1 MKRSPRMNQE
11 ERSERSRT
19 QVLEAALDLFSHRGY
34 RATSIRDIADRA
46 GVSTGAVYHH
56 FSDKETMFRALLEQ
70 YFDAIDRPDFP
81 FNRALATGAFP
92 DDLEALGRAARE
104 SVVRFRR
111 HVALIYVDVVEFEG
125 SHIRRFY
132 TDMARRFEAF
142 IGAHPEL
149 RLSDKLREGISPV
162 AAMMLASRV
171 FLQHFAVE
179 IVFGVPNHYGKSGED
194 IVREIADILR
204 RGMLKEE
211 PAVAIAAG
219 GDLIAEPRQRRRR
232 I

>member
-1 MKRSPRMNQE
+1 MKRPSRMNQE
-11 ERSERSRT
+11 ERSERSRA
-19 QVLEAALDLFSHRGY
+19 QVLDAALELFSHRGY
-34 RATSIRDIADRA
+34 RATSMRDIADRA

-56 FSDKETMFRALLEQ
+56 FNDKETMFRALLDQ

-81 FNRALATGAFP
+81 FNKALATGAFP
-92 DDLEALGRAARE
+92 DNLEALGRAARE

-132 TDMARRFEAF
+132 TEMARRFEAF
-142 IGAHPEL
+142 IAAHPEL
-149 RLSDKLREGISPV
+149 HLADKLRDGISPV

-179 IVFGVPNHYGKSGED
+179 IVFGVPDHYGKSGDD

-204 RGMLKEE
+204 RGMLKEQQ
-211 PAVAIAAG
+211 
-219 GDLIAEPRQRRRR
+219 AESVVSSQFSVFSQKR
-232 I
+232 

>member
-1 MKRSPRMNQE
+1 MKRPARMNQE
-11 ERSERSRT
+11 ERSERSRA
-19 QVLEAALDLFSHRGY
+19 QVLDAALELFSHRGY
-34 RATSIRDIADRA
+34 RATSMRDIADRA

-56 FSDKETMFRALLEQ
+56 FNDKETMFRALLDQ

-81 FNRALATGAFP
+81 FNKALAAGAFP
-92 DDLEALGRAARE
+92 DNLEALGRAARE

-132 TDMARRFEAF
+132 TEMARRFEAF
-142 IGAHPEL
+142 IATHPEL
-149 RLSDKLREGISPV
+149 HLADKLRDGISPV

-179 IVFGVPNHYGKSGED
+179 IVFGVPDHYGKSGDD

-204 RGMLKEE
+204 RGMLKEQQ
-211 PAVAIAAG
+211 
-219 GDLIAEPRQRRRR
+219 AESVVSSQFSVFRKNP
-232 I
+232 